1 MTYRIDVQDRNGR
14 AFIERMFNS
23 RPFVK
28 GEAERLAVYGVA
40 LSGGKALERDAVQN
54 DKWLALVDEWLL
66 AVSLNIKAN
75 FGVWIDG
82 ASEGGV
88 LCLIDKD
95 THGKAFEAAYR
106 ELALDP
112 DMGDKSEEAILR
124 VTYHNVANVYFA
136 DLVFAIGEPQALKTW
151 RGGE

>member
-1 MTYRIDVQDRNGR
+1 MTYRVDVQDRNGR

-23 RPFVK
+23 RPFYK
-28 GEAERLAVYGVA
+28 GGADSVAVYGVA
-40 LSGGKALERDAVQN
+40 LSGGKALERDAIQN
-54 DKWLALVDEWLL
+54 EKWLALVDDWLL
-66 AVSLNIKAN
+66 AVSLSTKAN
-75 FGVWIDG
+75 FGEWNDDG
-82 ASEGGV
+82 SEGGV

-95 THGKAFEAAYR
+95 THGKAFETVYR

-124 VTYHNVANVYFA
+124 VTYHGAANVYFA